1 MKSILVIPALNPPA
15 HLLEYVDQL
24 IASGAEHLVLVDD
37 GSASEYKPIF
47 EKLSEH
53 PQCHILTHTV
63 NQGKG
68 RALKDAFAYILEQ
81 PQWAGLGVIT
91 ADSDGQHLAT
101 DIRRMDQ
108 EMEELHRKEDRFL
121 LLGCRNFHQG
131 DVPFRSRFGN
141 LLTCSLFRLLY
152 GVSVTDTQTG
162 LRGISWDLLSHM
174 CQLSGERFEYEMNML
189 TDAALSKT
197 PVHTL
202 EISTVYLDNNSES
215 HFNPLVDSIKIYRI
229 LFGTFLKYAVSSLF
243 SSLVDLVCF
252 TAAELLLPAG
262 AYRILEATVIARII
276 SSLVNF
282 SCNKKLVF
290 SDKGSTGSTLP
301 KYYALCV
308 VVMLCS
314 AGLVSLFSFLP
325 VPPTLIKIVVDTVLY
340 LLNYQIQRRYIFK
353 TI

>member
-1 MKSILVIPALNPPA
+1 
-15 HLLEYVDQL
+15 
-24 IASGAEHLVLVDD
+24 
-37 GSASEYKPIF
+37 
-47 EKLSEH
+47 
-53 PQCHILTHTV
+53 
-63 NQGKG
+63 
-68 RALKDAFAYILEQ
+68 
-81 PQWAGLGVIT
+81 
-91 ADSDGQHLAT
+91 
-101 DIRRMDQ
+101 MDQ

-121 LLGCRNFHQG
+121 LLGCRNFHQD

-276 SSLVNF
+276 SSLVNY

-290 SDKGSTGSTLP
+290 PIRAAQAPRFRSITPSAWS
-301 KYYALCV
+301 
-308 VVMLCS
+308 LCS
-314 AGLVSLFSFLP
+314 AQP
-325 VPPTLIKIVVDTVLY
+325 VW
-340 LLNYQIQRRYIFK
+340 
-353 TI
+353 

>member
-1 MKSILVIPALNPPA
+1 M
-15 HLLEYVDQL
+15 
-24 IASGAEHLVLVDD
+24 
-37 GSASEYKPIF
+37 
-47 EKLSEH
+47 
-53 PQCHILTHTV
+53 
-63 NQGKG
+63 
-68 RALKDAFAYILEQ
+68 KDAFAYILEQ
-81 PQWAGLGVIT
+81 PQWTGLGVIT
-91 ADSDGQHLAT
+91 ADSDGQHLAA

-108 EMEELHRKEDRFL
+108 EMEELHRKEERFL
-121 LLGCRNFHQG
+121 LLGCRNFHQD

-252 TAAELLLPAG
+252 TAAELLLPQ
-262 AYRILEATVIARII
+262 ARTGFWKPRSSRGLFPRWSII
-276 SSLVNF
+276 PAIKSWFFPIRAAQAPRFRSITP
-282 SCNKKLVF
+282 SAW
-290 SDKGSTGSTLP
+290 S
-301 KYYALCV
+301 
-308 VVMLCS
+308 LCS
-314 AGLVSLFSFLP
+314 AQP
-325 VPPTLIKIVVDTVLY
+325 VW
-340 LLNYQIQRRYIFK
+340 
-353 TI
+353 